1 VHPEFQA
8 QPKDE
13 LLELI
18 WRRREDG
25 ERSVSGLLQ
34 AARREAGADAGSGT
48 IREAGGG
55 ALGEAGSALREG
67 GVGTLREA
75 GGATLR
81 DTGGSPGLFAN
92 RAAPSGAGQEDAS
105 EVLRTLEREGLV
117 DIAGDEVRLTA
128 AGEARARTVI
138 RGHRLAK
145 RLLFDVFG
153 LPPDEIERTACL
165 MEHILGPTTADA
177 VCAFLGHPPRSP
189 SGREIP
195 PGDCCQAAQ
204 ERRVQPLVVP
214 LHELPRGGLGRIA
227 FMTPSYQRRFD
238 RLGTFGVVP
247 GNRIRLK
254 QTQPSVVIEI
264 DGTSLALD
272 RDVAR
277 EIYVRRES

>member
-1 VHPEFQA
+1 MHPEFQA

-25 ERSVSGLLQ
+25 DRSVSGLL
-34 AARREAGADAGSGT
+34 ADARRQSLEESGSAAVDADSPD
-48 IREAGGG
+48 GG
-55 ALGEAGSALREG
+55 AQAGDD
-67 GVGTLREA
+67 
-75 GGATLR
+75 
-81 DTGGSPGLFAN
+81 DTTS
-92 RAAPSGAGQEDAS
+92 
-105 EVLRTLEREGLV
+105 VLRVLEREDLV
-117 DIAGDEVRLTA
+117 RIRGDEVLLTES
-128 AGEARARTVI
+128 GESRARTVI

-145 RLLFDVFG
+145 RLLFDVFA

-165 MEHILGPTTADA
+165 MEHILGPATADA

-189 SGREIP
+189 AGREIP
-195 PGDCCQAAQ
+195 PGECCAAAQ

-214 LHELPRGGLGRIA
+214 LHELPRGGMGRIA
-227 FMTPSYQRRFD
+227 FMTPSYQKRFD

-247 GNRIRLK
+247 GNRIRLR

-277 EIYVRRES
+277 EIYVRRET